1 MLFGG
6 GKAARD
12 LAFATFVDEASPRLL
27 RVAIGLTGSGEAA
40 RELLQASLVKTYVA
54 WPRIRHEDA
63 YAYVRRIMAN
73 QKVDAWRA
81 TRKEVVTDD
90 LPDTVTTPSTGVEDH
105 DTLLRLLGALP
116 QRQRTVV
123 VLRYYD
129 DLSETDVAD
138 TLGISVG
145 AVKSAASRGL
155 AALRVAHSS
164 LDTTEA
170 GAR

>member
-6 GKAARD
+6 GKATRD
-12 LAFATFVDEASPRLL
+12 AAFTAFVDEASPRLL

-63 YAYVRRIMAN
+63 YAYVRRVMAN

-81 TRKEVVTDD
+81 TSKEVVTDD
-90 LPDTVTTPSTGVEDH
+90 VPDESTSPTSRTEDH
-105 DTLLRLLGALP
+105 DALLRLLGTLP

-129 DLSETDVAD
+129 DLSEAEVAG
-138 TLGISVG
+138 TLGVSVG

-155 AALRVAHSS
+155 AALRATHSS
-164 LDTTEA
+164 HDTTEA